1 MKCSERGKELIKEF
15 EGCILKPY
23 KDAVG
28 LWTIGVGHLIK
39 EGENFGSITI
49 DEAMELLAKDL
60 QWAEACINNTGVEL
74 TQNQFD
80 ALCSLVFN
88 IGCGAFQGSTLLRK
102 LKAGENAASEFLRW
116 NKAGGVVLKGLTR
129 RREAEMRLFLGEES
143 D

>member
-39 EGENFGSITI
+39 DGEKFDSLTL
-49 DEAMELLAKDL
+49 DQAMELLGRDL
-60 QWAEACINNTGVEL
+60 EWVEACINGTGLTL

-102 LKAGENAASEFLRW
+102 LKAGESAASEFLRW
-116 NKAGGVVLKGLTR
+116 NRAGGVELKGLTR
-129 RREAEMRLFLGEES
+129 RREAEMRLFLEV
-143 D
+143 